1 MARVVVDVPL
11 AHLDRPFDY
20 LVPPELD
27 EQVVPGCRVKVRF
40 AGRRVAGYVV
50 ERVATSAHDKL
61 APIATVVSS
70 EPVLRPEVLA
80 LAREVADRYAGSLV
94 DVLRLAVPP
103 RHARGEKAPRP
114 EPVQIP
120 DPEVAPP
127 RGRTV
132 WTALPTDDVA
142 REVARLAAATARD
155 GRGVVICLPDGR
167 DVQRWSATFAEV
179 LGPDA
184 HVELTAALSAER
196 RYRSYLAAARGD
208 RLIVLGTRAA
218 AYAPVHDLGLVVVVD
233 DGDDAHAEPHA
244 PYPHTREVLLLRS
257 ARTGAAALLVGHA
270 RSVEAQSLVE
280 SGWANDR
287 SDDSERRRAAWPRVE
302 VTDGSEAGT
311 APVRLPQRV
320 VRLVRDA
327 DGPVLVQVPRR
338 GYRTALACQRCR
350 TPARCRACE
359 GPLAQHRGG
368 ADPVCRWCGH
378 SEPWQCTHCSGTA
391 LRAPVVGHVRTAEE
405 FARTFADRRVVTSG
419 GEAVLDQVDDPAS
432 LVLAT
437 PGAEPPAVAG
447 YALVV
452 LLDTWLTLA
461 RDDVRV
467 VEESHR
473 RWFNAMALARPDGRV
488 VAVGDAALLQGLVR
502 TDPVSVAVRELADRT
517 ATHLPPAGRLATI
530 DGPAAEIEPLA
541 GQRWTPHTEV
551 LGPVPVAAPSAGAS
565 PEGEAPVRLV
575 LRAPRSE
582 GGQLA
587 ADLRRHQA
595 ERSRAKL
602 PPWRIRVDPPT
613 F

>member
-70 EPVLRPEVLA
+70 EPVLRSEVLA

-114 EPVQIP
+114 EAVEIP
-120 DPEVAPP
+120 DPQVAPP
-127 RGRTV
+127 QGRTV

-142 REVARLAAATARD
+142 REVAGLAAATARE
-155 GRGVVICLPDGR
+155 GRGVVVCLPDHR

-179 LGPDA
+179 LGPGG

-196 RYRSYLAAARGD
+196 RYRNFLAAARGD
-208 RLIVLGTRAA
+208 RLVVLGTRAA

-280 SGWANDR
+280 SGWARDR
-287 SDDSERRRAAWPRVE
+287 SDDSEHRRAAWPRVE

-338 GYRTALACQRCR
+338 GYRSALACQRCR
-350 TPARCRACE
+350 TPARCRVCE

-378 SEPWQCTHCSGTA
+378 SEPWQCLHCSGTV

-405 FARTFADRRVVTSG
+405 FARTFTDREVVTSG
-419 GEAVLDQVDDPAS
+419 GDTVLDTVDDPRS

-437 PGAEPPAVAG
+437 PGAEPPATGG

-452 LLDTWLTLA
+452 LLDTWLTLS

-473 RWFNAMALARPDGRV
+473 RWFNALALARPDGRAI
-488 VAVGDAALLQGLVR
+488 AVGEAALLQGLVR
-502 TDPVSVAVRELADRT
+502 TDPVGVAIRELADRT
-517 ATHLPPAGRLATI
+517 ATHLPPSGRLATI
-530 DGPAAEIEPLA
+530 DGPAAEIEPLVT
-541 GQRWTPHTEV
+541 QPWTPHTEV
-551 LGPVPVAAPSAGAS
+551 LGPVPVPVLSGGG
-565 PEGEAPVRLV
+565 PPGEASTVRLV

-582 GGQLA
+582 GAQLA
-587 ADLRRHQA
+587 AALRRHQI
-595 ERSRAKL
+595 ERSAAKL
-602 PPWRIRVDPPT
+602 APWRIRVDPPT